1 MKYNIAW
8 VHGDGIGPEIS
19 KAALKIL
26 DTLREKRALDLRVS
40 FYHAG
45 DHCKSSFGVP
55 LPDATID
62 GIRQADATVKEPV
75 GESAADVIVRLRRM
89 LDLYANI
96 RPAKN
101 YEKHPYFN
109 DIDLIIVR
117 ENTEDLYS
125 GIEFDIDS
133 GAVALRIITEKASL
147 RIAEVAA
154 KLALSRR
161 RKVTIVHKAN
171 VMKKTCG
178 LFAKTVKEKLAEY
191 PELTVDEMYVDAAS
205 MALIRRPESFDI
217 IVTTNLFG
225 DILSDEAAQVAG
237 GLGMAASANIG
248 TSMAIFE
255 PVHGSAPDIAGKEI
269 ANPYSMILSCK
280 MMLDWLHSRNG
291 DRRLSEAAQDIEQA
305 CIRGLQM
312 NVKTPDIGGELKTQQ
327 VAEKLC
333 DLISETA

>member
-1 MKYNIAW
+1 MSYKIAW
-8 VHGDGIGPEIS
+8 IQGDGIGPEIS
-19 KAALKIL
+19 KAALKVL
-26 DTLREKRALDLRVS
+26 KVLQAKFSLNLELS
-40 FYHAG
+40 FYQAG
-45 DHCKSSFGVP
+45 DRCKASLGTP
-55 LPDATID
+55 LPDSTVD
-62 GIRQADATVKEPV
+62 GIRQADATLKGPV

-101 YEKHPYFN
+101 YEKHPYFH

-125 GIEFDIDS
+125 GIEFEVDG
-133 GAVALRIITEKASL
+133 GAVALRIITEKASQ

-154 KLALSRR
+154 KLALTRR

-178 LFAKTVKEKLAEY
+178 LFTKKVKEELAKH
-191 PELTVDEMYVDAAS
+191 PELIVNEAYVDAAS
-205 MALIRRPESFDI
+205 MALIRNPETFDI

-237 GLGMAASANIG
+237 GLGMAASANLG

-255 PVHGSAPDIAGKEI
+255 PVHGSAPDIAGKGI

-280 MMLDWLHSRNG
+280 MMFDWLYSRKG
-291 DRRLSEAAQDIEQA
+291 DRRLSNASEEIEQA
-305 CIRGLQM
+305 CTRALKL
-312 NVKTPDIGGELKTQQ
+312 NLKTPDLGGTLTTDQ
-327 VAEKLC
+327 VAEKIC
-333 DLISETA
+333 DLISGRG